1 MIKTK
6 RKQYKKLGEILT
18 YVAVI
23 VELIIIIGMFVS
35 DIGGTDSSIQET
47 EIIWVDFNVSG
58 SIRVEVPNTNCGEV
72 PDEAWEK
79 ARRLLSKCEELKDIK
94 FETVGHT
101 LIESETNLNEGTKT
115 DAKKYIVTVTGT
127 VNGDN
132 TEEAKEH
139 FWEDICSEVAG
150 EWCISEINL

>member
-1 MIKTK
+1 MIKTE
-6 RKQYKKLGEILT
+6 RKQYKKLGCVLT
-18 YVAVI
+18 YIAVI

-35 DIGGTDSSIQET
+35 DIGGSDSSIQET

-58 SIRVEVPNTNCGEV
+58 SIRVEVLDTNCGEV
-72 PDEAWEK
+72 PDEAWEE
-79 ARRLLSKCEELKDIK
+79 ARRLLSKCDELKDIN

-101 LIESETNLNEGTKT
+101 LIEFETNLNEVTKT
-115 DAKKYIVTVTGT
+115 DAKKYSVTVAGT

-139 FWEDICSEVAG
+139 FWEDICSGVG
-150 EWCISEINL
+150 GNWRISEIGL